1 MADVPQALIKGDD
14 NDGRLTTYLCYV
26 PDAELSSTRLV
37 TTALP
42 SFFPSR
48 NVDEEL
54 G

>member
-14 NDGRLTTYLCYV
+14 NDGSLTTYLRYV

-42 SFFPSR
+42 SFYSH